1 MKRLT
6 LYFLPL
12 VILSFLL
19 SACGGSGDASL
30 TDAELLKQKMT
41 SLKSLESQ
49 IEALEAKI
57 EAENPTEKKRKTIP
71 VTLDS
76 VRVKSFTEYVDIQG
90 EIATKGD
97 YLITAEQPGTLTSL
111 NLREGQYV
119 KKGTLVGTVDN
130 SSIQSSIAELQLQ
143 LDLARD
149 VFDRR
154 KRLWD
159 QKIGSEMEFLQAKN
173 NVEALEKSIA
183 TAGTQLRKS
192 QIYAPSNG
200 VIESVNVKQ
209 GEIVSPGVPI
219 ATLIDVSNVQ
229 IVADV
234 SESYLSSV
242 SVGDELE
249 VNIPA
254 LEIDTKAWISNIGS
268 IINPAN
274 RTFRIEARVSNKGG
288 KLKPNLLTMLKIKK
302 FEKNDAIVVPTG
314 VLQREGSTDFVYVL
328 GKEKDTDVAFKKAVK
343 VERSAGGETII
354 ASGLSGVELLIDEG
368 KTLVKNG
375 SAVTIR

>member
-1 MKRLT
+1 MNRLRIYLVLIVT
-6 LYFLPL
+6 CLFLA
-12 VILSFLL
+12 
-19 SACGGSGDASL
+19 ACGGEKS
-30 TDAELLKQKMT
+30 DAELLKEKLT
-41 SLKSLESQ
+41 SLKDLEKE
-49 IEALEAKI
+49 IAELETKI
-57 EAENPTEKKRKTIP
+57 AQADTTVKKRKTIP

-111 NLREGQYV
+111 TIREGQYV
-119 KKGTLVGTVDN
+119 KKGSLLGTVDD
-130 SSIQSSIAELQLQ
+130 SSIKSSISELKLQ

-159 QKIGSEMEFLQAKN
+159 QKIGSELEFLQAKN

-183 TAGTQLRKS
+183 TVNTQLRKS

-200 VIESVNVKQ
+200 VIETVNIKQ
-209 GEIVSPGVPI
+209 GEQVAPGLPI
-219 ATLIDVSNVQ
+219 ASLIDVSNVQ

-234 SESYLSSV
+234 SESYLTSV

-249 VNIPA
+249 VSIPA
-254 LEIDTKAWISNIGS
+254 LDIETKAWISNIGS
-268 IINPAN
+268 IVNPAN
-274 RTFRIEARVSNKGG
+274 RTFRIEARVSNKSG

-302 FEKNDAIVVPTG
+302 FEKKEAIVIPTN
-314 VLQREGSTDFVYVL
+314 VVQREGNTDFVYVL
-328 GKEKDTDVAFKKAVK
+328 GNIDSTNVAQKKPII
-343 VERSAGGETII
+343 VERSAGGETVVTT
-354 ASGLSGVELLIDEG
+354 GLEGIELLIDEG
-368 KTLVKNG
+368 KTLVKHG
-375 SAVTIR
+375 TVVTIR